1 MQAPLPP
8 SFDFLSGSCYNDN
21 DGDFR
26 KPPEFYATTMNGRE
40 NMILLSAQNI
50 SKTFMERKVLDNVAF
65 FLNEGDRVGIVGIN
79 GTGKSTL
86 LRILAGAEEPD
97 SGAIVRTNGVRIS
110 YLPQIPEF
118 EPHGSVLS
126 QVMLHLPSDLR
137 EAKEFEAKS
146 ILGKLGITDFTRDI
160 STLSGGERRRAGI
173 AAAFIQPSDVLLLD
187 EPTNHIDHETV
198 ALLEEQLRKYRGAI
212 VMVTHDRYFLNSV
225 TRRIVEVDRGC
236 LYEYD
241 GNYSTYLELKAQREA
256 AAQAQERKNRT
267 LYRQEL
273 AWIMRGARA
282 RGTKSKDRIERF
294 HALENREIPVESEK
308 LQLHSM
314 SSRLGKKTIVLDGIS
329 KAMDGRQLIRDFS
342 CILPRDARIG
352 IVGQNGAGKSTLIRM
367 IAGDLLP
374 DSGSIDYGDTVKI
387 GYFSQECE
395 SMNPSQRVIDYI
407 RDTAERIQTPDG
419 TVSAAQMLERFL
431 FTSELQWNTI
441 EKLSGGE
448 RKRLYLLKVL
458 MGAPNILI
466 LDEPTND
473 LDIVTLTILEDYL
486 QGFAGAVL
494 AISHDRYF
502 LDKMAEE
509 IWELQGEGEII
520 RYNGNYSD
528 FAEKKREDA
537 ELAASLQKP
546 AERKERS
553 YTGKKKLKFSFN
565 EQREYDTIDQVIAEL
580 ETRIDETGEEIA
592 ACASD
597 YVRLQELT
605 AQKEALEAELAEK
618 MERWVYLNDLAE
630 RIANGE
636 MV

>member
-1 MQAPLPP
+1 
-8 SFDFLSGSCYNDN
+8 
-21 DGDFR
+21 
-26 KPPEFYATTMNGRE
+26 
-40 NMILLSAQNI
+40 MILLSAQNI

-367 IAGDLLP
+367 IAGELLP

-407 RDTAERIQTPDG
+407 RDTAEHIQTPDG

-486 QGFAGAVL
+486 QGFVGAVL